1 MNEVQA
7 VLQKLDRAQTSV
19 MNPSSQGILCLIGNY
34 FGGQIRTERDY
45 HTNITITRANEQNRC
60 FQIRHCTTLNI
71 LFYKLVVIGS
81 NYNYKHKLSRSV
93 SPLL

>member
-7 VLQKLDRAQTSV
+7 VLQKLDPDKCYEDRLLLLAKVFSVSLEIISEDKSEITTPTS
-19 MNPSSQGILCLIGNY
+19 L
-34 FGGQIRTERDY
+34 F
-45 HTNITITRANEQNRC
+45 TRANEQNRC

-81 NYNYKHKLSRSV
+81 NA
-93 SPLL
+93 